1 MLQPNNYLN
10 QEALKQWDEKH
21 LEEYTLYLEQQLANL
36 AVYYAQVRL
45 EWGRREDETRK
56 NM

>member
-10 QEALKQWDEKH
+10 QEALKQWDDKH
-21 LEEYTLYLEQQLANL
+21 LEQYTLYLEQQLANL

-45 EWGRREDETRK
+45 EWGRREDET
-56 NM
+56 